1 MKKTTTVRMNR
12 SIMVYS
18 FNDIVHGYKMTKKV
32 LQLKLLRPTIFYDY

>member
-18 FNDIVHGYKMTKKV
+18 FNDIVHGHKMTKKSSAV
-32 LQLKLLRPTIFYDY
+32 EIIKANDFL